1 MSKEQTENKQ
11 NPPTSL
17 QSANNNPVEPMSR
30 QSKARDKWDIIDI
43 ILKPVGGL
51 ITALVIGLLA
61 YYTQGY
67 LQSLDRIAERNA
79 DNVRKFRLY
88 TELLNQ
94 REQSESKLRSEMF
107 SKIIDSFITKNP
119 NNDIDEQV
127 LDLELLVHNFH
138 ESLNLTP
145 LFAYLHRNLRAP
157 DKHLTEQE
165 RENMEKRLRDLA
177 KEVALR
183 QLLALTSHGDTIE
196 FQFSFKALKLEQETY
211 NIVVR
216 DVTTDTEGPMSLP
229 QRIGE
234 GILKFA
240 EQKQHFSLY
249 LEGVDVTRERL
260 NVMMEIN
267 GEHGSSPLK
276 FWVDYFDFPMI
287 DNTRIKGGNR
297 IAVVLNEF
305 NAESSQ
311 INGKNKQ
318 LDGAGMITVIGF
330 PEAYASLKDRAFLQD
345 LLEQLV
351 GKDSQP

>member
-1 MSKEQTENKQ
+1 MSKEQTEIEQ

-17 QSANNNPVEPMSR
+17 QFSNNIPAEPMSR
-30 QSKARDKWDIIDI
+30 QSKAKDKWDILDI

-67 LQSLDRIAERNA
+67 LHDLDQNAERNA
-79 DNVRKFRLY
+79 DKVREFRLY

-157 DKHLTEQE
+157 DKHLTDQE

-183 QLLALTSHGDTIE
+183 QLLALTSHGDTVE
-196 FQFSFKALKLEQETY
+196 FIFNFKRGTLDKEESD
-211 NIVVR
+211 IVVF
-216 DVTTDTEGPMSLP
+216 DMTSDEPLT
-229 QRIGE
+229 QANKIGE
-234 GILKFA
+234 GTLKFA

-260 NVMMEIN
+260 NMTMIIN
-267 GEHGSSPLK
+267 DNHGGNPPLK

-287 DNTRIKGGNR
+287 NNTRIEGGNR

-305 NAESSQ
+305 NAKWSQ
-311 INGKNKQ
+311 NNGEGKRI
-318 LDGAGMITVIGF
+318 DGAGMITVIGF

-351 GKDSQP
+351 GKDFQP